1 MNARARRLAGL
12 LVLGVAVLGLS
23 QLAARWQAGRL
34 GAQAARAQPGDIVM
48 YTTTDCPYC
57 AQARAWFGR
66 HGVPYAECNTTVD
79 AACRAVFQALASPG
93 VPTLVVRGERQVGF
107 QPERVVQA
115 LQR

>member
-57 AQARAWFGR
+57 AQA
-66 HGVPYAECNTTVD
+66 H